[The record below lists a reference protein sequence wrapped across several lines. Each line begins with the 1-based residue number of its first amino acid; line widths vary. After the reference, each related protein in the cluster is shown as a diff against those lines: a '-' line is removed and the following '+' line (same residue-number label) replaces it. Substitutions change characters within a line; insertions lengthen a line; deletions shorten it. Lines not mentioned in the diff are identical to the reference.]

1 MLYYSQQEK
10 VKYSKGGNMIHFFR
24 VIMNG
29 FYEILCSECEMKL
42 VTDPSNNIIYDGP
55 VSGPAIQCVNCGL
68 RWSEPAEEAGEKDEP
83 GLAK

>member
-1 MLYYSQQEK
+1 MLYYNQRKK
-10 VKYSKGGNMIHFFR
+10 VTEIQKGGNMIHFFR

-55 VSGPAIQCVNCGL
+55 VSGPAVRCINCGL
-68 RWSEPAEEAGEKDEP
+68 RPTEPAEEEGEP
-83 GLAK
+83 GPATE